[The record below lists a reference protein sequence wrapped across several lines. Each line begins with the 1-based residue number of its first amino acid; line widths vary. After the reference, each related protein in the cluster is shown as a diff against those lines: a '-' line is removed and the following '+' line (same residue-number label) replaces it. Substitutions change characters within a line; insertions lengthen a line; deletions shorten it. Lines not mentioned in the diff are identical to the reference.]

1 MSGVSPCAAAGA
13 GGAAVRAVTSASV
26 GGGRAQSPASRLSGR
41 RPGRAWERA
50 HGRAPGDRLGP
61 ASSPGVKGNRSRNWP
76 SALTQ
81 QQAGPRPG
89 RSRQKIPSR
98 PTGDPR
104 QGRWSSRSAPMSR
117 AAPHGDLQRRCH
129 SWALAAQNSH
139 TFFRA
144 IPIPEM
150 HREGNS
156 GKGSPSL
163 ESLARSK
170 ATLGRNP
177 IVCLLMSQSPP
188 NLKECPPG
196 TW

>member
-1 MSGVSPCAAAGA
+1 MDSLPLRSCLECQGVNGTRAGYPSQESHGRTGWMSGVSPCAAAGA
-13 GGAAVRAVTSASV
+13 GGAAVQAVASASG
-26 GGGRAQSPASRLSGR
+26 GGGRARSPAPRLSGR
-41 RPGRAWERA
+41 SPGRAWERA
-50 HGRAPGDRLGP
+50 HSRAPGDRLGP

-76 SALTQ
+76 SALTR

-139 TFFRA
+139 TFFRGHSHPRNA
-144 IPIPEM
+144 PRRKF
-150 HREGNS
+150 RE
-156 GKGSPSL
+156 
-163 ESLARSK
+163 R
-170 ATLGRNP
+170 
-177 IVCLLMSQSPP
+177 
-188 NLKECPPG
+188 
-196 TW
+196 

>member
-1 MSGVSPCAAAGA
+1 MDSLPLRSCLECQGVNGTRAGYPSQESHGRRRRMSGVSPCAAAGA

-117 AAPHGDLQRRCH
+117 AAPHGNLQRRCH

-139 TFFRA
+139 TFFRGHSHPRNA
-144 IPIPEM
+144 PRKKF
-150 HREGNS
+150 RE
-156 GKGSPSL
+156 
-163 ESLARSK
+163 R
-170 ATLGRNP
+170 
-177 IVCLLMSQSPP
+177 
-188 NLKECPPG
+188 
-196 TW
+196 